1 MKSKVNERKSMGGI
15 QLGDVYNDQGQHL
28 KVIVFNDPD
37 DAYPVGCL
45 KCTGVIMFYNEQTL
59 GACQLIERD
68 GQEVE
73 QWFNYDPDDDRFH
86 DAMIPL
92 VVRSREYK
100 HLRGVVLTIN
110 MDKHGTSYLVIEW
123 EDAVYVHYDML
134 TVEFLVE

>member
-1 MKSKVNERKSMGGI
+1 MKSKVNERKSMGDI

-68 GQEVE
+68 GQEVIE
-73 QWFNYDPDDDRFH
+73 ESNLFLDDVNDILELVYEEEGIRICRFYNREEELMLLEYPPDETL
-86 DAMIPL
+86 IP
-92 VVRSREYK
+92 Y
-100 HLRGVVLTIN
+100 N
-110 MDKHGTSYLVIEW
+110 P
-123 EDAVYVHYDML
+123 
-134 TVEFLVE
+134 